1 MLPGGDVAGR
11 GEQHGDVARESIAE
25 RPYGGVVTASD
36 AGQRAVLDGVL
47 AGLELSMGR
56 VGLRGAHGGLDRE
69 DLEVGER
76 RTELLL
82 GNGAG
87 LLQLAQD
94 GAYLEDQPALLSVGT
109 QEQADVR
116 WGR

>member
-1 MLPGGDVAGR
+1 VLPGGDVAGR

-36 AGQRAVLDGVL
+36 AGQRSVLAGVL
-47 AGLELSMGR
+47 A
-56 VGLRGAHGGLDRE
+56 GLDRE

-76 RTELLL
+76 RTELFL

-109 QEQADVR
+109 QEQADIR